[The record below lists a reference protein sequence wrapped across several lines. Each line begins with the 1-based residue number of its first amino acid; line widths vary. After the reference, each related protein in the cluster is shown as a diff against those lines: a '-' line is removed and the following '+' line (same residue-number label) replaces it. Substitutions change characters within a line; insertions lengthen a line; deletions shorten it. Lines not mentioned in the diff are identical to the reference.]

1 MISNFGVE
9 DLEFSDF
16 IKNIR
21 PGDRLEIYTD
31 GSCIGNPGP
40 GGWAGVFIC
49 RDKRANIS
57 GSENETTNN
66 RMELM
71 AAIESV
77 KHIPDGIAAT
87 IYTDSTY
94 VKNGITSWIKSWQ
107 RNHWKSASGKPV
119 KNKDL
124 WMELA
129 EVSKTKQVEW
139 MWVKGH
145 ADCVNNNN
153 ADFVAR
159 SAIVEAY
166 MKNTNTEGS

>member
-1 MISNFGVE
+1 MNSNFEIE
-9 DLEFSDF
+9 DLEFADF
-16 IKNIR
+16 LKNLRANDKI
-21 PGDRLEIYTD
+21 EIYTD

-40 GGWAGVFIC
+40 GGWAGVFIH
-49 RDKRANIS
+49 RDKRTSIS
-57 GSENETTNN
+57 GFAKNTTNN

-77 KHIPDGIAAT
+77 NHVPDTISAT

-107 RNHWKSASGKPV
+107 NNNWKSASGKPV
-119 KNKDL
+119 KNQDL
-124 WMELA
+124 WMALA
-129 EVSKTKQVEW
+129 EAIKTKDIEW
-139 MWVKGH
+139 VWVKGH

-159 SAIVEAY
+159 SAIVTSY
-166 MKNTNTEGS
+166 MENT

>member
-1 MISNFGVE
+1 MNSSFEIE

-16 IKNIR
+16 VKHLR
-21 PGDRLEIYTD
+21 PNDKIEIYTD

-40 GGWAGVFIC
+40 GGWAGVFIH
-49 RDKRANIS
+49 RDKRTNIS
-57 GSENETTNN
+57 GFEKSTTNN

-77 KHIPDGIAAT
+77 NHVPEAISAT

-107 RNHWKSASGKPV
+107 SNNWKSASGKPV
-119 KNKDL
+119 KNQDL
-124 WMELA
+124 WIALVEA
-129 EVSKTKQVEW
+129 IKSKNIEW
-139 MWVKGH
+139 VWVKGH

-159 SAIVEAY
+159 SAIVSSY
-166 MKNTNTEGS
+166 MENS

>member
-1 MISNFGVE
+1 MNSSFEIE
-9 DLEFSDF
+9 DIEWAEFLKYLKPNDK
-16 IKNIR
+16 I
-21 PGDRLEIYTD
+21 EIYTD

-40 GGWAGVFIC
+40 GGWAGVFIY

-57 GSENETTNN
+57 GFEKSTTNN

-77 KHIPDGIAAT
+77 NHVPETVSAT

-107 RNHWKSASGKPV
+107 SNNWRSTSGKPV
-119 KNKDL
+119 KNQDL
-124 WMELA
+124 WIALA
-129 EVSKTKQVEW
+129 EAIKSKNIEW
-139 MWVKGH
+139 VWVKGH

-159 SAIVEAY
+159 SAIVTSY
-166 MKNTNTEGS
+166 MENS

>member
-1 MISNFGVE
+1 MNSSFEIE

-16 IKNIR
+16 LKQLR
-21 PGDRLEIYTD
+21 PNDKIEIYTD

-40 GGWAGVFIC
+40 GGWAGVFIH

-57 GSENETTNN
+57 GFEKSTTNN

-77 KHIPDGIAAT
+77 NHVPETISAT

-107 RNHWKSASGKPV
+107 SNNWRSASGKPV
-119 KNKDL
+119 KNQDL
-124 WMELA
+124 WIALA
-129 EVSKTKQVEW
+129 EAIKSKNIEW
-139 MWVKGH
+139 VWVKGH

-159 SAIVEAY
+159 SAIVTSY
-166 MKNTNTEGS
+166 MENS